1 MKLKRTK
8 LSPPTS
14 AYLEQAKEIPKKDA
28 ERLMARM
35 RGRLTRR
42 LEDKTFTPIEILALQ
57 LQYEDEQLKEWRKN
71 MKKIR
76 EKANA

>member
-8 LSPPTS
+8 LAMPTI
-14 AYLEQAKEIPKKDA
+14 AYLEQAKKIAKKDA

-35 RGRLTRR
+35 KGRLTRR
-42 LEDKTFTPIEILALQ
+42 LEDKTFSQIEILALQ

-71 MKKIR
+71 MKKLR
-76 EKANA
+76 EKNSA